1 MRRVLRCMYEMV
13 QDNGFLAFQNQ
24 VIRSAYE
31 GLGQGYSSND
41 NEVALVTRLVA
52 SINGKS
58 YKQLRLLAKKIHGS
72 RSYVEFDYR
81 DKSTTKELGDMV
93 VITVVTNGS
102 QRLFQRLCIIQN
114 KKASGG
120 KWGIDREQL
129 YLLKNFPP
137 LSGNRGILRGTHDIA
152 FRNTSQCL
160 GAFGL
165 LFDPGEMIFASA
177 DLITEMSR
185 GKDTLSRDNI
195 AIPSRAEANTSLQ
208 DSLFS
213 ALPWMNYLPSNMHN
227 MLRKLEINVG
237 RFPWSI
243 SGHQFMGNTVY
254 ANDICDL
261 IRAWTQLNI
270 GEVTCLD
277 GIIINREVDDF
288 TNHLIRNAG
297 LGEGMDLPFQDGNI
311 ERHFFG
317 EVSVFMMHLDV
328 GNE

>member
-1 MRRVLRCMYEMV
+1 MYEMV

-31 GLGQGYSSND
+31 GLGQGYSAND
-41 NEVALVTRLVA
+41 NEVALVTRLVT

-58 YKQLRLLAKKIHGS
+58 YKQLRLLANKIHGS

-81 DKSTTKELGDMV
+81 DKPTTKELGDMV
-93 VITVVTNGS
+93 VITAVTNGS

-137 LSGNRGILRGTHDIA
+137 LSGNRGILRGSHNIA

-165 LFDPGEMIFASA
+165 LFEPGEMIFASA
-177 DLITEMSR
+177 GLITEMSR
-185 GKDTLSRDNI
+185 GEDSLSRDRI
-195 AIPSRAEANTSLQ
+195 AMPSHAGMNTSSQ
-208 DSLFS
+208 SSIFS
-213 ALPWMNYLPSNMHN
+213 ALPWMHFHPMEVHHLLHE
-227 MLRKLEINVG
+227 LEEYVG
-237 RFPWSI
+237 CFPWSF
-243 SGHQFMGNTVY
+243 GGQQFMGNTIY

-261 IRAWTQLNI
+261 IRAWTQLSI
-270 GEVTCLD
+270 GEVTCSD
-277 GIIINREVDDF
+277 GKIINREVDDF

-297 LGEGMDLPFQDGNI
+297 FGEGIEFSFQDSNI
-311 ERHFFG
+311 ERRFLG
-317 EVSVFMMHLDV
+317 DVTVFMMHLDV
-328 GNE
+328 ANQ

>member
-1 MRRVLRCMYEMV
+1 MYEIV
-13 QDNGFLAFQNQ
+13 QDNGFLAFQND

-31 GLGQGYSSND
+31 GLGQGYSTND

-58 YKQLRLLAKKIHGS
+58 YKRLRLLANKIHGS

-81 DKSTTKELGDMV
+81 DKPTTKELGDMV
-93 VITVVTNGS
+93 IITSVTSGS
-102 QRLFQRLCIIQN
+102 QRLFQRFCIIQN
-114 KKASGG
+114 KKASGD

-137 LSGNRGILRGTHDIA
+137 LSGNRGIMRGSHDIA

-165 LFDPGEMIFASA
+165 LFEPGEMIFASA

-185 GKDTLSRDNI
+185 GKNTLSRDSI
-195 AIPSRAEANTSLQ
+195 AMPSRAETNTSSQ
-208 DSLFS
+208 SGIFS
-213 ALPWMNYLPSNMHN
+213 AFPWMHYHPKEMHFI
-227 MLRKLEINVG
+227 LRELAEYAG
-237 RFPWSI
+237 CFPWSF
-243 SGHQFMGNTVY
+243 GGQQFIGNTIY

-277 GIIINREVDDF
+277 GTIVNHEVDDF

-297 LGEGMDLPFQDGNI
+297 LGEGIDLPIHDDNI
-311 ERHFFG
+311 ERRFG
-317 EVSVFMMHLDV
+317 GQVTVFMMHLDV
-328 GNE
+328 GKE

>member
-1 MRRVLRCMYEMV
+1 MRRVLRSMYEMV
-13 QDNGFLAFQNQ
+13 QDNGFLAFQNL

-31 GLGQGYSSND
+31 GLGQGYSAND

-58 YKQLRLLAKKIHGS
+58 YKRLRLLANKIHGS

-81 DKSTTKELGDMV
+81 DKPTTKELGDMV
-93 VITVVTNGS
+93 VITTVTNGR

-137 LSGNRGILRGTHDIA
+137 LSGNRGILRGSHDIA

-165 LFDPGEMIFASA
+165 LSEPGEMIFASA

-185 GKDTLSRDNI
+185 GEDSLSRDRI
-195 AIPSRAEANTSLQ
+195 TMPSHAGMNTSSQ
-208 DSLFS
+208 SGIFS
-213 ALPWMNYLPSNMHN
+213 ALPWMRYHHKDLHFI
-227 MLRKLEINVG
+227 LRELEEYAG
-237 RFPWSI
+237 CFPWTI
-243 SGHQFMGNTVY
+243 GGQQFIGNTIY
-254 ANDICDL
+254 ASDICDL
-261 IRAWTQLNI
+261 IRAWTQLSI

-277 GIIINREVDDF
+277 GEIVNREVDDF
-288 TNHLIRNAG
+288 TNHLIRNSG
-297 LGEGMDLPFQDGNI
+297 LGEGIDLPFQNDDI
-311 ERHFFG
+311 ERRFLG
-317 EVSVFMMHLDV
+317 EVTVFMMHLDV

>member
-1 MRRVLRCMYEMV
+1 
-13 QDNGFLAFQNQ
+13 
-24 VIRSAYE
+24 
-31 GLGQGYSSND
+31 LGQGYSAND

-58 YKQLRLLAKKIHGS
+58 YKRLRLLANKIHGS

-81 DKSTTKELGDMV
+81 DKPTTKELGDMV
-93 VITVVTNGS
+93 VITAVTNGR

-129 YLLKNFPP
+129 FLLKNFPP
-137 LSGNRGILRGTHDIA
+137 LSGNRGILRGSHDIA
-152 FRNTSQCL
+152 FRNMSRCL

-165 LFDPGEMIFASA
+165 LFEPGEMIFASA
-177 DLITEMSR
+177 DLISEMSR
-185 GKDTLSRDNI
+185 GEDSLSRDRI
-195 AIPSRAEANTSLQ
+195 AMPSRAGTNTSSQ
-208 DSLFS
+208 DGIFS
-213 ALPWMNYLPSNMHN
+213 VLPWMRFHKSEMNFLLHEFEEYA
-227 MLRKLEINVG
+227 G
-237 RFPWSI
+237 CFPWTI
-243 SGHQFMGNTVY
+243 GGQQFIGNTVY

-261 IRAWTQLNI
+261 IRAWTQLSI

-277 GIIINREVDDF
+277 GEIVNREVDNF

-297 LGEGMDLPFQDGNI
+297 LGEGMDLPFQDDNI
-311 ERHFFG
+311 ERRFLG
-317 EVSVFMMHLDV
+317 NVTVFMLHFDV

>member
-1 MRRVLRCMYEMV
+1 MYEMV

-31 GLGQGYSSND
+31 GLGQGYSAND

-58 YKQLRLLAKKIHGS
+58 YKRLRLLANKIHGS

-81 DKSTTKELGDMV
+81 DKPTTKELGDMV
-93 VITVVTNGS
+93 VITAVTNGR

-129 YLLKNFPP
+129 FLLKNFPP
-137 LSGNRGILRGTHDIA
+137 LSGNRGILRGSHDIA
-152 FRNTSQCL
+152 FRNMSRCL

-165 LFDPGEMIFASA
+165 LFEPGEMIFASA
-177 DLITEMSR
+177 DLISEMSR
-185 GKDTLSRDNI
+185 GEDSLSRDRI
-195 AIPSRAEANTSLQ
+195 AMPSRAGTNTSSQ
-208 DSLFS
+208 DGIFS
-213 ALPWMNYLPSNMHN
+213 VLPWMRFHKSEMNFLLHEFEEYA
-227 MLRKLEINVG
+227 G
-237 RFPWSI
+237 CFPWTI
-243 SGHQFMGNTVY
+243 GGQQFIGNTVY

-261 IRAWTQLNI
+261 IRAWTQLSI

-277 GIIINREVDDF
+277 GEIVNREVDNF

-297 LGEGMDLPFQDGNI
+297 LGEGMDLPFQDDNI
-311 ERHFFG
+311 ERRFLG
-317 EVSVFMMHLDV
+317 NVTVFMLHFDV